1 MDCDA
6 RATRG
11 RFWVLRDANDASDGE
26 PAIDELAL
34 AAPAVPT
41 LGDALLC
48 ARDLRGAKK
57 QRADKQA
64 RREEMEEHLRRRKQ
78 EYLARRAAP
87 TQVPV
92 MPTWRY
98 SQVSL
103 DRRRSSENPAMS
115 ASVDDSDS
123 NREGEDWFRMIRG
136 KAIPE
141 TTLNRA
147 PESSRRRDDRLAPP
161 PTSRSPV
168 RKWGD
173 SGDDVTIRE
182 GIFLSIR
189 TLGRC
194 GPPNQT
200 LRCATDAGHVGR
212 QNTVGSAS
220 SRMSDRHRG
229 NGHLSTLFRH
239 IWAAGVRVPEGVSG
253 GRGDPPKPSK
263 HKIPIPMGDRY
274 QSNNGGG
281 GGGPRGS
288 GPGGRGRG
296 NFQNSYGGGYQ
307 RSGNSSSNF
316 QYSNQRAGSKENFVS
331 TGILAVGGQKLSND
345 KQIFQPVQNQSKGN
359 DTQVVA
365 VDKLGDTVDKQM
377 PSSKAGGDKAAPI
390 SQGRQQTDVD
400 LDKVQCFKCWVKGH
414 HTKECKTE
422 VLCVNC
428 DKESHI
434 SSKCT
439 WLKQRKPVAT
449 MVGFGAEGLGCFV
462 AEHAKEP
469 TDSAKKNCAAIIKI
483 KEDTSIEVSEMVL
496 EQHLGRTYP
505 WKWTWKAK
513 EIKHGV
519 FMVDFPSLEKITEAS
534 IYEWVP
540 LRGAQIWINVQKWT
554 EDILASGKMTVV
566 WIQAKRV
573 PRELKNFHGLHEI
586 GSTLGQVLEVDME
599 TLKKNGSVF
608 CKVGVVDVDMVP
620 QFTKI
625 TTPKLLIYHIPVKVV
640 EVVEEGWLRPNE
652 ELQLDFDSIEEV
664 EDRVEDDRDPKR
676 QRGTENAQQTP
687 NKKLDEAAVIQAS
700 ARTIKALE
708 HREQALKE
716 QDAMDVVQYGN
727 LDHAKNKSDHVD
739 LSDRLAQ
746 KGEED
751 GQEYDVSEGDDEAA
765 EDVEQTENDISDSQ
779 ESLGTKMER
788 IMPGC
793 RGAVDR

>member
-161 PTSRSPV
+161 PTSRSP
-168 RKWGD
+168 
-173 SGDDVTIRE
+173 
-182 GIFLSIR
+182 
-189 TLGRC
+189 
-194 GPPNQT
+194 
-200 LRCATDAGHVGR
+200 
-212 QNTVGSAS
+212 
-220 SRMSDRHRG
+220 
-229 NGHLSTLFRH
+229 
-239 IWAAGVRVPEGVSG
+239 
-253 GRGDPPKPSK
+253 
-263 HKIPIPMGDRY
+263 
-274 QSNNGGG
+274 
-281 GGGPRGS
+281 
-288 GPGGRGRG
+288 
-296 NFQNSYGGGYQ
+296 
-307 RSGNSSSNF
+307 
-316 QYSNQRAGSKENFVS
+316 YSNQRAGSKENFVS